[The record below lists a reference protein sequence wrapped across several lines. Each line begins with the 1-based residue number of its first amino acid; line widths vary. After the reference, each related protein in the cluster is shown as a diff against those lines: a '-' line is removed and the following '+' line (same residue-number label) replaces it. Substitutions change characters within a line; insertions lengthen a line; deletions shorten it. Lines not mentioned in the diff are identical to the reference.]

1 MAKNEGFVGDHL
13 RLRGAPAAAATFS
26 QLLLAEDD
34 DDDDENNNGVAVAV
48 GLDVDQTTSF
58 NYTSS
63 VFSSEKPPKMLCF
76 GNYHQKHHQGDQLV
90 YPSITENNITNTN
103 TTTPQ
108 KSGVT
113 CSDSSS
119 ASSGNNNNNRC
130 VTLSVNTL
138 SKPDKKRNGLGQE
151 SAQCG
156 STITTAVVATQRTS
170 KRTKT
175 ANPTPAGHAK
185 RKEKLGERI
194 TTLQQLVSPFGKTDT
209 ASVLHEAM
217 GYIKFLQDQVQ
228 VLCSPY
234 LQRLPSSS
242 QHHLPKL
249 ESGENGGG
257 EAARKD
263 LRSIGLCLVPV
274 DCTVHVA
281 NNNGADFWSPA
292 AMGNNVC
299 SPSTKHSEY

>member
-13 RLRGAPAAAATFS
+13 RLRGAPAAATFS

-34 DDDDENNNGVAVAV
+34 DDDDENNNGVAVSV

-58 NYTSS
+58 NYSSS

-90 YPSITENNITNTN
+90 YPPLTENNITNTN

-119 ASSGNNNNNRC
+119 ASSGNNNNNNSC

-138 SKPDKKRNGLGQE
+138 SKPDKKRNGFGQE

-156 STITTAVVATQRTS
+156 SAITTAVVATQRTS

-217 GYIKFLQDQVQ
+217 GYIRFLQDQVQ

-249 ESGENGGG
+249 EGGENGGG
-257 EAARKD
+257 EAARKE
-263 LRSIGLCLVPV
+263 LRSRGLCLVPV

-292 AMGNNVC
+292 AMGNNVF

>member
-119 ASSGNNNNNRC
+119 ASSGNNNNNSC

-175 ANPTPAGHAK
+175 ANPTPAGQAK

>member
-13 RLRGAPAAAATFS
+13 RLRGAPAAATFS

-48 GLDVDQTTSF
+48 GLDVDQTSF
-58 NYTSS
+58 NYSSS
-63 VFSSEKPPKMLCF
+63 VFSSEKSPKMLCF

-90 YPSITENNITNTN
+90 YPPITENIITNTN

-119 ASSGNNNNNRC
+119 ASSGNNNNNSC

-156 STITTAVVATQRTS
+156 STITTAAVATQRTS

-217 GYIKFLQDQVQ
+217 GYIRFLQDQVQ

-242 QHHLPKL
+242 QLHLPKL
-249 ESGENGGG
+249 GGVNGGG
-257 EAARKD
+257 EATRKD
-263 LRSIGLCLVPV
+263 LRSRGLCLVPV

-292 AMGNNVC
+292 AMGNNVF
-299 SPSTKHSEY
+299 SP

>member
-1 MAKNEGFVGDHL
+1 MAKNEGFVGDHV

-119 ASSGNNNNNRC
+119 ASSGNNNSNRC

-292 AMGNNVC
+292 AMGNNVF

>member
-1 MAKNEGFVGDHL
+1 MAKNEGFVGDHV

-292 AMGNNVC
+292 AMGNNVF